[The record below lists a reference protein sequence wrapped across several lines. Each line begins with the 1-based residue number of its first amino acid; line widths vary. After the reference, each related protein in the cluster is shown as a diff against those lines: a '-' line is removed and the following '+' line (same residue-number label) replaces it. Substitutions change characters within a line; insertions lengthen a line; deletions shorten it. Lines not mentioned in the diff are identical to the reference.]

1 MLPLRL
7 IWDFLRWHQQTVS
20 WMERDAH
27 NDLKKR
33 PTPQKHDDI
42 FVFPYVG
49 SAIIEYEFVILRNIC
64 GC

>member
-1 MLPLRL
+1 
-7 IWDFLRWHQQTVS
+7 
-20 WMERDAH
+20 MERDAH

>member
-1 MLPLRL
+1 
-7 IWDFLRWHQQTVS
+7 
-20 WMERDAH
+20 MERDAH

-49 SAIIEYEFVILRNIC
+49 AKVFLEVFRKSTRLITWQKIIIPKVRWTSPRV
-64 GC
+64 